1 MDWLARNQNNTKLTA
16 IWRKSI
22 DWLARNQNNTKLTA
36 IWRKI
41 IDWLARNQNNV
52 SKWSDVLP
60 KNCCFMISDP
70 VL

>member
-1 MDWLARNQNNTKLTA
+1 M
-16 IWRKSI
+16 